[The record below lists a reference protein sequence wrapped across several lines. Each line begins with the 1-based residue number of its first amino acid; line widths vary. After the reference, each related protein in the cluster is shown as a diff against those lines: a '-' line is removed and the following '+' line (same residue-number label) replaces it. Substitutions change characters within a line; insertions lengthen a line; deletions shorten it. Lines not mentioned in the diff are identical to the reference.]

1 MIVGYVGRV
10 TPAAPMRGSTVR
22 RRSLLVAPA
31 LLATLLTGCAG
42 KDVTGTATTSAPAP
56 GTSTAATTSAP
67 TPAAT
72 GTTPPPVSAS
82 PSPSPSPSVATSAAP
97 RRVQFSIANGK
108 IAGPAK
114 IDMKV
119 GQTIELQV
127 ATDKAATVHAHGFN
141 VEKDLKPGDTAS
153 VFLTAKQPGSFDVE
167 EHVTGK
173 LITRVQVTA

>member
-1 MIVGYVGRV
+1 MIAGYVGPV
-10 TPAAPMRGSTVR
+10 SPAVPMKGSTVR

-31 LLATLLTGCAG
+31 LLATLLAGCAG

-56 GTSTAATTSAP
+56 GTSTAASTSAL

-72 GTTPPPVSAS
+72 GTASPSVSAS
-82 PSPSPSPSVATSAAP
+82 PSTSIATSAAP

-127 ATDKAATVHAHGFN
+127 ATDRAATVHAHGFN
-141 VEKDLKPGDTAS
+141 VEKDLLPGDTAS